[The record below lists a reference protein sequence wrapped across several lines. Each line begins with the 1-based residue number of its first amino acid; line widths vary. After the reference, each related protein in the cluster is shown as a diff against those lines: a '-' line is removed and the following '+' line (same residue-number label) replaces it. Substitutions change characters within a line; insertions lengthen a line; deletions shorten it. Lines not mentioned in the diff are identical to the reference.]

1 MKIAHFTYNTTGGA
15 GKVALQLHKLFL
27 RNEIESALINTQ
39 TNFHGEYIYTI
50 PPLERPFRK
59 LVVKIR
65 YYLFRIYARLR
76 YKRKKSF
83 AFYYNYN
90 YRNLTFEEI
99 KQALPFTPD
108 IIFLHW
114 ISDFIL
120 PEHIKA
126 LYAYYKCPI
135 IWRYNDLAPATGG
148 CHYPGTCENYKTACG
163 NCPAISSKKLNDH
176 SNKHW
181 KLKKR
186 IIDGIPIIVI
196 NSTKETETAFKI
208 SPLFSDKRHEFI
220 RNSLN
225 RELFNDHFRN
235 EAKRSLNIKDTTK
248 VIFWGATYIT
258 EERKGFK
265 YFLEALAELK
275 KDQPEDILI
284 LIGGNKPDNFNPEIP
299 YTHQYTGLLSSG
311 RLASHYKAADAIV
324 VSSLEDG
331 GPMMIVE
338 SMMCG
343 TPVVSFGT
351 GLANELVIAKQT
363 GYRAEKAN
371 SSDLKKG
378 IQYILNLQQ
387 HEKEQMSNN
396 CTQLAQQFYGEE
408 KELKLYQDLFKELL
422 QSKK

>member
-1 MKIAHFTYNTTGGA
+1 MKIIHFTYNTTGGA
-15 GKVALQLHKLFL
+15 GKVALHLHNLFL
-27 RNEIESALINTQ
+27 KNEIESALINTQ
-39 TNFHGEYIYTI
+39 TNSHDEYIYTI
-50 PPLERPFRK
+50 PALENPFRN
-59 LVVKIR
+59 LVVTIR

-99 KQALPFTPD
+99 KKALPFTPD

-120 PEHIKA
+120 PDHIKA
-126 LYAYYKCPI
+126 LYEYYQCPI

-163 NCPAISSKKLNDH
+163 KCPAISSKKLNDH

-196 NSTKETETAFKI
+196 NSTKETETAFKS
-208 SPLFSDKRHEFI
+208 SPIFSGKRHEFI

-235 EAKRSLNIKDTTK
+235 DAKRSLNIKEATK

-265 YFLEALAELK
+265 YFVESLLELK
-275 KDQPEDILI
+275 KDLPEDILV

-299 YTHQYTGLLSSG
+299 YTHKYTGLLSPVE
-311 RLASHYKAADAIV
+311 LASHYKAADAIV

-351 GLANELVIAKQT
+351 GLANELVITGQT

-378 IQYILNLQQ
+378 IQYMLNLQQ

-408 KELKLYQDLFKELL
+408 KEIKLYQDLFKELL